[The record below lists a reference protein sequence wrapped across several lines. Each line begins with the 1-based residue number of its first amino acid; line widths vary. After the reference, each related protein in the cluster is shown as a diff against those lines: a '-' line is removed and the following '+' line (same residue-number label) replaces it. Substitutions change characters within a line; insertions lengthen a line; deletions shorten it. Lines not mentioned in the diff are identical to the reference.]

1 MDVSLLKR
9 LKVAT
14 KLEDRDIVKR
24 YKMFNKQFPKGKV
37 SIAEFRQMSL
47 AVLEDPEEVDDFVT
61 NVFFIFDINIPAR
74 RPMNFERFTL
84 ATEMNAISGNIL
96 EKLSWLFDHVY
107 YYDEVRF
114 YNLNMLNILFL

>member
-37 SIAEFRQMSL
+37 TIDEFRKMSL

-61 NVFFIFDINIPAR
+61 NVFFIF
-74 RPMNFERFTL
+74 TL
-84 ATEMNAISGNIL
+84 S
-96 EKLSWLFDHVY
+96 SDS
-107 YYDEVRF
+107 
-114 YNLNMLNILFL
+114 YNVIV